1 MELPVSLKGKK
12 AIYISLGCKLNFAE
26 TSALADQLAS
36 EGVSRADKGEPADIC
51 IINTCTV
58 TEVANHKSRQAI
70 HKLVRENPQALT
82 VVMGCYAQMSADEVR
97 RITGV
102 DLVVG
107 MEQKGQVISLLRKAL
122 SEREAA
128 IEDIA
133 ATPSETGHAKSDMD
147 HATSEAGRATSS
159 PAASTSDLITNTSDS
174 AAQPTH
180 STADTMRQAGDHALH
195 ESFISAR
202 KDIQSFVP
210 SCSRGSRTRYFL
222 KVQDG
227 CDYFCTY
234 CAIPYARGKSRNATI
249 ASLVSQA
256 EDVARRGGKEIVIT
270 GVNIGDFGRTTGES
284 FYDLIQALDQV
295 EGISRYRIS
304 SIEPNLLT
312 PEIIDFCARSR
323 AFMPH
328 FHIPLQSGSDEVLR
342 LMHRRYDTEFFYN
355 RIQYIKEVMPDAFIG
370 VDIMVGCR
378 GETPECFEAAYDF
391 AQRLDISQYHVFSY
405 SERPGTAALRIP
417 YIVDEREK
425 HARSQRIIQLS
436 EEKRQ
441 AFYARYIGQRREVL
455 TEHAKPGMPLHGFTD
470 NYIRVELPEL
480 SVSAPDTDNRL
491 VQVSLGGFNTD
502 HSALIGKIIRYDR

>member
-36 EGVSRADKGEPADIC
+36 EGVSRADKGEPADLC

-70 HKLVRENPQALT
+70 HKLVRDNPQALT
-82 VVMGCYAQMSADEVR
+82 VVMGCYAQMSANEVR

-107 MEQKGQVISLLRKAL
+107 MEQKGQVIPLLRKAL

-133 ATPSETGHAKSDMD
+133 ATPSDTD
-147 HATSEAGRATSS
+147 HATPD
-159 PAASTSDLITNTSDS
+159 PAASTSDLIKNMPDS
-174 AAQPTH
+174 AAQ
-180 STADTMRQAGDHALH
+180 SANSAADTMRQTGDHALH

-202 KDIQSFVP
+202 KDIQTFVP

-234 CAIPYARGKSRNATI
+234 CAIPYARGKSRNTTI

-295 EGISRYRIS
+295 KGISRYRIS

-355 RIQYIKEVMPDAFIG
+355 RIQYIKKVMPDAFIG

-425 HARSQRIIQLS
+425 HARSQRIIRLS

-441 AFYARYIGQRREVL
+441 AFYARYIGQKREVL
-455 TEHAKPGMPLHGFTD
+455 TEHAKHGMPLHGFTD

-480 SVSAPDTDNRL
+480 SASASNTDNRL
-491 VQVSLGGFNTD
+491 VQVCLGSFNAD

>member
-36 EGVSRADKGEPADIC
+36 EGVSRADKGEPADLC

-70 HKLVRENPQALT
+70 HKLVRDNPQALT
-82 VVMGCYAQMSADEVR
+82 VVMGCYAQMSANEVR

-107 MEQKGQVISLLRKAL
+107 MEQKGQVIPLLRKAL

-133 ATPSETGHAKSDMD
+133 ATPSDTD
-147 HATSEAGRATSS
+147 HATPD
-159 PAASTSDLITNTSDS
+159 PAASTSDLIKNMPDS
-174 AAQPTH
+174 AAQ
-180 STADTMRQAGDHALH
+180 SANSAADTMRQTGDHALH
-195 ESFISAR
+195 EAFISAR
-202 KDIQSFVP
+202 KDIQTFVP

-312 PEIIDFCARSR
+312 PEIIDFCAHSR

-355 RIQYIKEVMPDAFIG
+355 RIQYIKKVMPDAFIG

-378 GETPECFEAAYDF
+378 GETPECFEAAYVR
-391 AQRLDISQYHVFSY
+391 ALPRSASPISWTNAKSTPAASASSGSRRRSVKPSTPDISGRS
-405 SERPGTAALRIP
+405 
-417 YIVDEREK
+417 
-425 HARSQRIIQLS
+425 ARC
-436 EEKRQ
+436 
-441 AFYARYIGQRREVL
+441 
-455 TEHAKPGMPLHGFTD
+455 
-470 NYIRVELPEL
+470 
-480 SVSAPDTDNRL
+480 
-491 VQVSLGGFNTD
+491 
-502 HSALIGKIIRYDR
+502 